1 MNLVTILTVLLP
13 LLIAVLVIQSG
24 MALLSRSTQ
33 ITLGM
38 GLLTIGNLPLLGLFL
53 TIPGGGLADL
63 GAKQQSMAE
72 LLITAAMAP
81 SMGATMLGIIALWR
95 AHRLS

>member
-1 MNLVTILTVLLP
+1 MNLVTLLTVLFP
-13 LLIAVLVIQSG
+13 LMIAVLVIKSG
-24 MALLSRSTQ
+24 MAQLPRATQ

-53 TIPGGGLADL
+53 TIPGGGLTDL
-63 GAKQQSMAE
+63 GDKQQTMAE

-81 SMGATMLGIIALWR
+81 SMGATMLGAIALWR
-95 AHRLS
+95 AWRMG